1 MTSTYL
7 PKTHHAISN
16 IVQCSMVFLII
27 SFAHRITKDSHW
39 KLDILIRYAF
49 KKNMFWRVYLH
60 TGMHSVQI
68 SCTAR
73 SQIIINIFCCV
84 EILKH
89 VIWFM
94 ATKLNFIPKYAICFP
109 VVHILCHEVDAKL
122 FKTHIAVP
130 KINYYN
136 RYMYLPSN
144 VIIQ

>member
-16 IVQCSMVFLII
+16 VVQCSMVFLII

-89 VIWFM
+89 VIWFTFWRQNLISFQNM
-94 ATKLNFIPKYAICFP
+94 PFAFP
-109 VVHILCHEVDAKL
+109 LYIYYVTRLMQNYLKHI
-122 FKTHIAVP
+122 
-130 KINYYN
+130 
-136 RYMYLPSN
+136 
-144 VIIQ
+144 